1 MEFSTAEI
9 FLLAWATTATFL
21 CAYLAHQVKRH
32 LHMGLMLTRTL
43 IGVAAGKIKVDVKD
57 GQMKFEDIEETN

>member
-1 MEFSTAEI
+1 MELTTAEI
-9 FLLAWATTATFL
+9 FLLTWAVTATIG
-21 CAYLAHQVKRH
+21 CAWLAHNLKRH

-57 GQMKFEDIEETN
+57 GQMKFEDID